1 MSQCFS
7 NLYPF
12 SVYKSASKRKTFDQD
27 GFGHLIYKIP
37 DNSKNILFCGTNSQK
52 L

>member
-1 MSQCFS
+1 MWWSTEA
-7 NLYPF
+7 
-12 SVYKSASKRKTFDQD
+12 SASKRKTFDQD

-37 DNSKNILFCGTNSQK
+37 ENSKNILFCGTNSQK